1 MADLASS
8 GNNTNKPAPPNKSGK
23 VTDVFSATQ
32 RGQVLAWLL
41 NNLPAPMLAKL
52 GQVVVETGCLAG
64 CAGLS
69 SWRLVGEVLEQ
80 GKLLGL
86 FDGDSH
92 VGWSLTVTTNAALK

>member
-8 GNNTNKPAPPNKSGK
+8 GNNNNKPALPNKSGK

-32 RGQVLAWLL
+32 RGQVLAWCL
-41 NNLPAPMLAKL
+41 NNLTTVKT
-52 GQVVVETGCLAG
+52 GQVAVETSCLAG
-64 CAGLS
+64 VAGLS

-80 GKLLGL
+80 GKALGI